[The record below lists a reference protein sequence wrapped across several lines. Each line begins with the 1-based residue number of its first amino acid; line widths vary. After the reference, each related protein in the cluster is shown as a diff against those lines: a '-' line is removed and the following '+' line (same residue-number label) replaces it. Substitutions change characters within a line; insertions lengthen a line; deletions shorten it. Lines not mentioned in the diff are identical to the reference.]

1 MKLYERFGAKGFHTS
16 LISTFGIDFDT
27 YENVCLNRLRGAGCT
42 NNFILPDARMLSL
55 ALDGASALPRH
66 AGRLYAAASM
76 GASRKGVFHSKLFLR
91 LGRRGGELLAGSAN
105 MTAPGLAGNR
115 ELMGMIECGV
125 DESGERRIVAAAW
138 AYLEARL
145 DQTQTSIA
153 QQVAWMLK
161 RTPWLKE
168 AEPATGLTA
177 LRDGSVA
184 AFLTN
189 DAETGIGRRFIDFI
203 EGRPVERLIVIS
215 PYWDQKLAGLKQ
227 LIAQL
232 TPRETVLMIEPDRQ
246 LFPAD
251 ALQDVSNVAL
261 RDISALDDK
270 RFFHAKAIIAQTR
283 EVDHVL
289 FGSANCTVAALG
301 SGLSRGINDEAC
313 LYRRLPTNA
322 SIGALGIE
330 RLLTTEHEI
339 KVDQIELPQPTDDLD
354 LAEIAR
360 RDPGRFECVY
370 DILTWWPPVSAKDVG
385 AIELLDADG
394 KQCPVILT
402 DITPESSAMRRFR
415 LSGTDERP
423 ALARLRY
430 IDGTASAPAIVALAD
445 ILRQRAKESRSKKAE
460 AVAARLS
467 EETDEGFWLLEALDI
482 LQAAEERQTG
492 GDAKTV
498 TRKRRPAGKPEQPE
512 KDHRTLAY
520 DRFIAGRRLRS
531 DDSKLTPNSFGG
543 SDLALVR
550 GFINRILGIGG
561 HDEIP
566 PDAEDND
573 GARAFDMG
581 DETGDA
587 ESAIERGDEFAKPTP
602 KKPDEEE
609 EEKKKKEREKARREA
624 HRDDIIA
631 KVTAFDELI
640 HKHASAGKL
649 GAVDILKLRALIIVV
664 AVTGWSGAGNNG
676 AGQQTAMQAFPA
688 AGDANSWPRL
698 MGRVLFAFFGGSHP
712 AIHELRLDA
721 SFDDLTA
728 DIVEGWATCFWA
740 IQACLDGAR
749 KHKDNVGL
757 VKPLETLAQRLYAVT
772 RLQEVEM
779 TGPGVMGVIK
789 AMNERYAARLGID
802 AGAVERTHLNES
814 AKLRPVGLSTQVEPA
829 H

>member
-1 MKLYERFGAKGFHTS
+1 MKLYDRFGTNGFHTS

-66 AGRLYAAASM
+66 AGRLYAAAGM
-76 GASRKGVFHSKLFLR
+76 GARRKGVFHSKLFLR

-115 ELMGMIECGV
+115 ELMGMIACGV
-125 DESGERRIVAAAW
+125 DESGERQLVAAAW

-145 DQTQTSIA
+145 DRTQTSIA
-153 QQVAWMLK
+153 QQVAWMLA
-161 RTPWLKE
+161 RTPWLKDV
-168 AEPATGLTA
+168 EPVTGLTA

-189 DAETGIGRRFIDFI
+189 DAETGIGRQFVDFI

-215 PYWDQKLAGLKQ
+215 PYWDEKLGGLKQ

-246 LFPAD
+246 RFPAD
-251 ALQDVSNVAL
+251 ALQDVSDVAL

-270 RFFHAKAIIAQTR
+270 RFVHAKAIIAQTR

-289 FGSANCTVAALG
+289 FGSANCTIAALG
-301 SGLSRGINDEAC
+301 SDFSRGINDETC
-313 LYRRLPTNA
+313 LYRRLPANA

-339 KVDQIELPQPTDDLD
+339 KADQIELPQPTDDLD

-360 RDPGRFECVY
+360 RDPGLFECVY
-370 DILTWWPPVSAKDVG
+370 DILTWWPPLSAKDVS

-394 KQCPVILT
+394 KQCPAILT
-402 DITPESSAMRRFR
+402 DITPELSAMRRFR

-430 IDGTASAPAIVALAD
+430 VDGTASAPAIVALAD
-445 ILRQRAKESRSKKAE
+445 ILRQRARESRGKKAE
-460 AVAARLS
+460 AAAARLA

-492 GDAKTV
+492 GDTKTV
-498 TRKRRPAGKPEQPE
+498 TRKRRPADKPEQPE
-512 KDHRTLAY
+512 QDHRTLAY

-531 DDSKLTPNSFGG
+531 DDIKLMPSSFGG

-566 PDAEDND
+566 PDPDDDD
-573 GARAFDMG
+573 GRAFDMG

-602 KKPDEEE
+602 KRADEEE
-609 EEKKKKEREKARREA
+609 EEKKKKDREKARREA

-640 HKHASAGKL
+640 YEHSSDGKL
-649 GAVDILKLRALIIVV
+649 SAVDILKLRALIIVV
-664 AVTGWSGAGNNG
+664 AVTGWSGAENNR
-676 AGQQTAMQAFPA
+676 AGKQTAMQAFPA

-698 MGRVLFAFFGGSHP
+698 MGRVLFALFGGSHP
-712 AIHELRLDA
+712 AIHELRLKA

-749 KHKDNVGL
+749 EHKENVGL
-757 VKPLETLAQRLYAVT
+757 VKPLGTLAQRLYAVT
-772 RLQEVEM
+772 RLQGVEM
-779 TGPGVMGVIK
+779 TGPGVMRVIK

-802 AGAVERTHLNES
+802 AGVVERAHLNES
-814 AKLRPVGLSTQVEPA
+814 AKLKSAGVSPQVEPA